1 MNQDDPNVLEIW
13 NLVFM
18 QYVKVRDTATK
29 IATGKEEG
37 QRGYRLEALREQH
50 IDTGMGLER
59 LVSILQE
66 ESSNYQTDTFRTIM
80 QKIYELRLKRRRDEE
95 EKKKMGGDEMKNVA
109 VVQPYQD
116 NVGLVEDPEGV
127 DAAYRVVADH
137 VRTLVFAIGDRV
149 SPGSV
154 GRGYVLRRILRRW
167 EEKEKDFCLF
177 VCDDLVVVVVE
188 ACSLLF
194 SFSHLWLVIF
204 LSFLLLFF
212 ILVRGVLY
220 GTRTLNLKHTF
231 FSDLAPS
238 VIELYS
244 KTYPE
249 LQTEKQNILKQI
261 QHEEELF
268 QETWTLGQQDFDKMS
283 KDMMN
288 SGRTQV
294 TGEEAARLHQERGFP
309 IDLTRLLAEERDMTV
324 DENRFE
330 ELRTEHVRVS
340 RGELGSGSKEEEYAE
355 IDSLTRQM
363 LATENSKGGGW
374 TTIVDHEDVVG
385 GDAEVLCVSVN
396 REGSGQ
402 QLVNR
407 LGVNDVGRP
416 VGVVL
421 SRSSFYEESGGQV
434 IKDCS

>member
-1 MNQDDPNVLEIW
+1 M
-13 NLVFM
+13 
-18 QYVKVRDTATK
+18 
-29 IATGKEEG
+29 
-37 QRGYRLEALREQH
+37 
-50 IDTGMGLER
+50 
-59 LVSILQE
+59 
-66 ESSNYQTDTFRTIM
+66 
-80 QKIYELRLKRRRDEE
+80 
-95 EKKKMGGDEMKNVA
+95 
-109 VVQPYQD
+109 
-116 NVGLVEDPEGV
+116 
-127 DAAYRVVADH
+127 
-137 VRTLVFAIGDRV
+137 
-149 SPGSV
+149 
-154 GRGYVLRRILRRW
+154 
-167 EEKEKDFCLF
+167 
-177 VCDDLVVVVVE
+177 
-188 ACSLLF
+188 
-194 SFSHLWLVIF
+194 
-204 LSFLLLFF
+204 
-212 ILVRGVLY
+212 
-220 GTRTLNLKHTF
+220 KHTF

-238 VIELYS
+238 IIELYS

-283 KDMMN
+283 KDMMK

>member
-95 EKKKMGGDEMKNVA
+95 EKKKMGGDETKNVA

-167 EEKEKDFCLF
+167 EEKEKDFFCLF
-177 VCDDLVVVVVE
+177 VMILLLLLLLKLVPF
-188 ACSLLF
+188 CSLSLTSGWSSFCLF
-194 SFSHLWLVIF
+194 FFSSSF
-204 LSFLLLFF
+204 LSE
-212 ILVRGVLY
+212 V
-220 GTRTLNLKHTF
+220 
-231 FSDLAPS
+231 FS
-238 VIELYS
+238 
-244 KTYPE
+244 TG
-249 LQTEKQNILKQI
+249 
-261 QHEEELF
+261 
-268 QETWTLGQQDFDKMS
+268 QE
-283 KDMMN
+283 
-288 SGRTQV
+288 
-294 TGEEAARLHQERGFP
+294 H
-309 IDLTRLLAEERDMTV
+309 
-324 DENRFE
+324 
-330 ELRTEHVRVS
+330 
-340 RGELGSGSKEEEYAE
+340 
-355 IDSLTRQM
+355 
-363 LATENSKGGGW
+363 
-374 TTIVDHEDVVG
+374 
-385 GDAEVLCVSVN
+385 
-396 REGSGQ
+396 
-402 QLVNR
+402 
-407 LGVNDVGRP
+407 
-416 VGVVL
+416 
-421 SRSSFYEESGGQV
+421 
-434 IKDCS
+434 